1 MWDATLACGFR
12 WLSDVRSS
20 SMRIREI
27 AAVLALAVISAVP
40 ALAAGTGA
48 TAPPAN
54 HHQQLE
60 KIVAAVRASNL
71 HAYDSALVGFGT
83 RNTVLQLNSRTRGI
97 EAARQWAA
105 GQFEKIS
112 KACGGCIEVVK
123 PSQVFTGPRMPQPN
137 GAKVVDVVAIQRGT
151 TDPNRVIVMTAH
163 IDSINSN
170 VFTSHWKDN
179 TGDAPGADDD
189 AAGVSALIETARVL
203 SHFKFP
209 ATLVYSADSGEEQG
223 LYGGRIIAQYA
234 SDHDWNVEADI
245 NNDMVG
251 NDHGGAGR
259 HDPHT
264 LRVYSEG
271 TKSNETLEQA
281 ALTRFLGGLSDSPSR
296 NVARYMAALAEEY
309 LKDFHVRIV
318 YRTDRFGRGGDE
330 EAFLAQGYPAVR
342 LAESYETYSRQHQ
355 VVRVENGVHYG
366 DVIKW
371 VDFDYLANVAR
382 LDAITLAS
390 MAMAPSPPLD
400 LKVRTAG
407 RGMGRYST
415 KLSWKSAPGAASH
428 NAWWRETTA
437 PQWQHK
443 QAAGNADSVVLNKV
457 IIDDFFFGVSSVS
470 KDGWESPVEFPRFSG
485 SFARSPQLGADGKPA
500 GEPYPGLSLHPRFGG
515 KALGAPSWRSQ
526 QGSSADAQ

>member
-1 MWDATLACGFR
+1 
-12 WLSDVRSS
+12 
-20 SMRIREI
+20 MRIRKI
-27 AAVLALAVISAVP
+27 AASLTLTVVLAAP
-40 ALAAGTGA
+40 ALAATGGGA
-48 TAPPAN
+48 MVPPAN
-54 HHQQLE
+54 HHPQLE
-60 KIVAAVRASNL
+60 KIVAAVQASNL
-71 HAYDSALVGFGT
+71 HTYDAALVGFGT
-83 RNTVLQLNSRTRGI
+83 RNTVLQLHSRTRGI

-112 KACGGCIEVVK
+112 KDCGGCLKVVR
-123 PSQVFTGPRMPQPN
+123 PSQVFTGPRIAPP
-137 GAKVVDVVAIQRGT
+137 GGVKVEDVVAIQRGT

-170 VFTSHWKDN
+170 VFTSHWKNN

-203 SHFKFP
+203 SHHKFP

-223 LYGGRIIAQYA
+223 LYGGRVIAQYA
-234 SDHDWNVEADI
+234 SDHNWNVEADI

-264 LRVYSEG
+264 LRIYSEG
-271 TKSNETLEQA
+271 TKSNETLKQA
-281 ALTRFLGGLSDSPSR
+281 AYTRFLGGLSDSPSR

-309 LKDFHVRIV
+309 LHDFHVRIV

-371 VDFDYLANVAR
+371 VDFDYLANVTR
-382 LDAITLAS
+382 LDALTLAS
-390 MAMAPSPPLD
+390 MAMAPSPPFD

-407 RGMGRYST
+407 RGTGRYST
-415 KLSWKSAPGAASH
+415 KLTWKPAPGTAGY

-443 QAAGNADSVVLNKV
+443 QSAGDADSVVLNKV

-470 KDGWESPVEFPRFSG
+470 KDGWESPVEFPRFAG
-485 SFARSPQLGADGKPA
+485 SFARSPKLGPDGKPA
-500 GEPYPGLSLHPRFGG
+500 DEPYPGLRLHPRFSG
-515 KALGAPSWRSQ
+515 KAVGAPSWRKSTGTGGDSQ
-526 QGSSADAQ
+526 

>member
-1 MWDATLACGFR
+1 
-12 WLSDVRSS
+12 
-20 SMRIREI
+20 MRIGQI
-27 AAVLALAVISAVP
+27 AVGMALTGALVLP
-40 ALAAGTGA
+40 ALAAPAGA
-48 TAPPAN
+48 AAPPVNRHPELAA
-54 HHQQLE
+54 
-60 KIVAAVRASNL
+60 IARAVAPRNL
-71 HAYDSALVGFGT
+71 HAFDAALVGFGT
-83 RNTVLQLNSRTRGI
+83 RNTVLELHSDTHGI
-97 EAARQWAA
+97 GAARRWAA

-112 KACGGCIEVVK
+112 EGCGGCLEIVE
-123 PSQVFTGPRMPQPN
+123 PSQVFTGPRIPQAG

-170 VFTSHWKDN
+170 VFTSHWRNN

-203 SHFKFP
+203 SHYKFP

-234 SDHDWNVEADI
+234 SDHHWNVEADL

-264 LRVYSEG
+264 LRIYSEG
-271 TKSNETLEQA
+271 TKTNETLKQA

-296 NVARYMAALAEEY
+296 NIARYMAVLADEY
-309 LKDFHVRIV
+309 LEDFHVRIV

-330 EAFLAQGYPAVR
+330 EPFLQQGYPAVR
-342 LAESYETYSRQHQ
+342 LAESYEDYDRQHQ

-366 DVIKW
+366 DVIGW

-382 LDAITLAS
+382 LDAITMAS
-390 MAMAPSPPLD
+390 MAMAPEPPLD
-400 LKVRTAG
+400 LEARLAG
-407 RGMGRYST
+407 RGIGRYST
-415 KLSWKSAPGAASH
+415 RLSWKPAPGAVGY

-437 PQWQHK
+437 PQWQH
-443 QAAGNADSVVLNKV
+443 QQTAGNADSVVLKNV
-457 IIDDFFFGVSSVS
+457 IIDDFFFGASSVGEH
-470 KDGWESPVEFPRFSG
+470 GWESPVEFPRYAG
-485 SFARSPQLGADGKPA
+485 SFARSAKSGAGGEPA
-500 GEPYPGLSLHPRFGG
+500 EEPYPGLKEHPRFGG
-515 KALGAPSWRSQ
+515 KAVGLPSWRASKES
-526 QGSSADAQ
+526 GGDAR